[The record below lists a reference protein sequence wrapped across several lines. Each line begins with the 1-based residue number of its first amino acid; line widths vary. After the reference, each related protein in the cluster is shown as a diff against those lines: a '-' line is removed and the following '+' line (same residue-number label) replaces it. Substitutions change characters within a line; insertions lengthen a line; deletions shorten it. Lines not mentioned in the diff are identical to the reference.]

1 MSSLSSRKSH
11 CPTRPFHLWNPT
23 GGVHGHGRRI
33 PSMYFSD
40 PKRAHW
46 GALKEMR
53 WAHIGT
59 TIEVLDVMQGKMLG
73 SYTRKIKTIEF
84 TGR

>member
-1 MSSLSSRKSH
+1 MGSLRNRKSH
-11 CPTRPFHLWNPT
+11 CPTRPFHLWDPAA
-23 GGVHGHGRRI
+23 GLAGERI
-33 PSMYFSD
+33 PSKYFSD